1 MKQGIENNELFSKK
15 NPFKVPDGY
24 FENFNLILMQNI
36 ENQSQNIQ
44 KVTFWHSW
52 KHKVAVAA
60 SIAIFAVFSF
70 SLYYII
76 IKNQPVNSNI
86 AVVADTADAE
96 LSFVDEN
103 QIVDAIIITTPELKV
118 EGEDIIDY
126 LINDNVDIN
135 LIAEAY

>member
-1 MKQGIENNELFSKK
+1 
-15 NPFKVPDGY
+15 
-24 FENFNLILMQNI
+24 MQNI

-44 KVTFWHSW
+44 KVIFWHSW